1 MRGTPGGKCRRT
13 GQPRHSLYHLGIA
26 YINGNGVGQDSAG
39 QGNALA
45 QYNLGAMYARGQG
58 VPQDFAQ
65 AFDWFG
71 KAADHG
77 NADAQVS
84 LGELYAEGYGVPQ
97 DYTQAPMCE
106 FILTGIPV
114 GAPIAGFSPGSR
126 LGRKPEIP
134 PRASVPQSVFDR
146 RQSSPG
152 SP

>member
-26 YINGNGVGQDSAG
+26 YITGNGVAQDSAG

-58 VPQDFAQ
+58 VPQDFAR

-84 LGELYAEGYGVPQ
+84 LGELYAEG
-97 DYTQAPMCE
+97 
-106 FILTGIPV
+106 
-114 GAPIAGFSPGSR
+114 
-126 LGRKPEIP
+126 
-134 PRASVPQSVFDR
+134 
-146 RQSSPG
+146 
-152 SP
+152 

>member
-1 MRGTPGGKCRRT
+1 
-13 GQPRHSLYHLGIA
+13 
-26 YINGNGVGQDSAG
+26 
-39 QGNALA
+39 LA

-97 DYTQAPMCE
+97 DGTVKANKYRR
-106 FILTGIPV
+106 
-114 GAPIAGFSPGSR
+114 FS
-126 LGRKPEIP
+126 
-134 PRASVPQSVFDR
+134 ASNPTERGDNS
-146 RQSSPG
+146 
-152 SP
+152 